1 MEVVNKEK
9 IKKELYELI
18 NKFNGKPRVLIN
30 GYTYA
35 NLDEELKIYWIRI
48 VLSKLQ
54 IKWVM
59 TTYT

>member
-54 IKWVM
+54 IK
-59 TTYT
+59 